1 MKRRPKRTFLV
12 FLVALAAGVALH
24 FVYELLPNVVT
35 ALLAPV
41 QESLWE
47 HVKLVYWPLLCAGLF
62 LTRGEG
68 KEAKG
73 PWALAIL
80 IAAAGVLGLG
90 YLHHI
95 VLGGE
100 AMAVDVGIYVLMMA
114 LAFVLARVLD
124 LPAIRERAEA
134 LMLLA
139 LALGGAL
146 VLFTFLPPDW
156 VLFMDLTRANTW
168 STIPY

>member
-12 FLVALAAGVALH
+12 FLVALAAGAALH
-24 FVYELLPNVVT
+24 FVFELLPNAVT
-35 ALLAPV
+35 ALFSPV

-47 HVKLVYWPLLCAGLF
+47 HVKLVYWPLLCAGLY

-80 IAAAGVLGLG
+80 ISAVGMLSLG

-100 AMAVDVGIYVLMMA
+100 SAVVDMAIYILMMA
-114 LAFVLARVLD
+114 LAFVLTRVLD
-124 LPAIRERAEA
+124 LPVIRARTEA

-139 LALGGAL
+139 LALGGAV
-146 VLFTFLPPDW
+146 VLFTFLPPDG
-156 VLFMDLTRANTW
+156 VLFMNLERANTW
-168 STIPY
+168 GSIPY